1 MTKASRTSK
10 LLPYHIIVEATAGNV
25 EAINMVLKH
34 FENYIAVLATKRL
47 YDENGIVYYYL
58 DETLRQRLEA
68 KLVAKIL
75 DFEIA

>member
-1 MTKASRTSK
+1 MAKVSKTSS

-47 YDENGIVYYYL
+47 YDENGVVYYCL
-58 DETLRQRLEA
+58 DETLCQRLEA
-68 KLVAKIL
+68 KLIAKIL
-75 DFEIA
+75 EFKVV